1 MEGRKH
7 FVFSDYDY
15 VEMVAELEHDPEAIT
30 LQTDPYV
37 AIRPEARWHTSGILE
52 QSATRPSIPSA
63 RKKQ

>member
-1 MEGRKH
+1 
-7 FVFSDYDY
+7 
-15 VEMVAELEHDPEAIT
+15 MVAELEHDPEAIT